1 MFDFTMELAGRKI
14 AVSANFERT
23 REYCQA
29 YLTEGEPD
37 FSVTVGMEELAWEH
51 RNAKKEKQH
60 DSFPGDRV
68 PPPFLEQA
76 ALYRMIASRMLEYD
90 TVLFHG
96 SAISVDGQGY
106 LFTALSGTGK
116 STHTALWRS
125 HFGDRAV
132 MVNDD
137 KPLLRVTKGGV
148 FVCGT
153 PWNGKHNLGCNI
165 SVPLKGICVLNRGTE
180 NTIRTLTPSE
190 AIPYLLQ
197 QSYIP
202 PESAAAAKVMSLLG
216 AITSCTGLYS
226 LHCNMNPEAA
236 VVAYNGMNGKEN

>member
-51 RNAKKEKQH
+51 RNAKKEKLH

-76 ALYRMIASRMLEYD
+76 ALYRMIANRMLEYD

-137 KPLLRVTKGGV
+137 KPLLRIRDDGV
-148 FVCGT
+148 WVCGT
-153 PWNGKHNLGCNI
+153 PWDGKHRI
-165 SVPLKGICVLNRGTE
+165 STNTMVRLKGIAILTRREHNSIRPMPAAMALP
-180 NTIRTLTPSE
+180 TI
-190 AIPYLLQ
+190 LQ
-197 QSYIP
+197 QSHRPQNTEDVSKTLELIDKMLQHVPVY
-202 PESAAAAKVMSLLG
+202 LLK
-216 AITSCTGLYS
+216 
-226 LHCNMNPEAA
+226 CNMDPEAA
-236 VVAYNGMNGKEN
+236 EVSYQGMHNS